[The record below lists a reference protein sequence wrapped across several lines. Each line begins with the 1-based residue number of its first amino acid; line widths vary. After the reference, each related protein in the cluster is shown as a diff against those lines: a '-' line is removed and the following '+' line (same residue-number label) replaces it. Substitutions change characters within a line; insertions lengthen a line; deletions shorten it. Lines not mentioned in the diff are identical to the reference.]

1 MKLTKYLRLAIAPL
15 AAIGAIAL
23 AGSMIAGNTLF
34 APGSTPP
41 PAFRPPSTATAVPSA
56 ALVSHPNPA
65 LGYTIGA
72 PATYRVA
79 GSRVGAGASGQ
90 DIFTPRTRDQDVALC
105 RQEQQGGMPAAERV
119 ADFSVT
125 VSANPSGMSPAA
137 YADAPNRRLE
147 FVSLEQ
153 TSINGLAAVRV
164 VHQPSGD
171 TASYVIASDGRLYH
185 IAPLVYEQP
194 TTQPKGWLDAIATSF
209 RALPVVNGPAVNRSA
224 CE

>member
-1 MKLTKYLRLAIAPL
+1 MKRTKYLRFAIASL

-34 APGSTPP
+34 VPGSTPP
-41 PAFRPPSTATAVPSA
+41 PAFRPPSSATAVPPA
-56 ALVSHPNPA
+56 ALVAHPNPA
-65 LGYTIGA
+65 LGYSIGA
-72 PATYRVA
+72 PAAYRVA
-79 GSRVGAGASGQ
+79 GSRVGTASSGQ
-90 DIFTPRTRDQDVALC
+90 DIFTPRTREEDVALC
-105 RQEQQGGMPAAERV
+105 RREQQGGMPAAERV

-194 TTQPKGWLDAIATSF
+194 TTQPKGWLDAIAATF
-209 RALPVVNGPAVNRSA
+209 RPLPVVNGPAVDRSA

>member
-1 MKLTKYLRLAIAPL
+1 MKRTNYFRLAIAPVAAV
-15 AAIGAIAL
+15 AAIVL

-41 PAFRPPSTATAVPSA
+41 PAFRPPSSATPVPPA
-56 ALVSHPNPA
+56 ALATHPNPA
-65 LGYTIGA
+65 LGYSIGA
-72 PATYRVA
+72 PPTYRVA
-79 GSRVGAGASGQ
+79 GSRVAAGGSGQ
-90 DIFTPRTRDQDVALC
+90 DIFTPRTRDEDVALC
-105 RQEQQGGMPAAERV
+105 RQEKQGGMPAAERV

-147 FVSLEQ
+147 FTSLEP
-153 TSINGLAAVRV
+153 TTINGLAAVRV
-164 VHQPSGD
+164 VHQLSGD

-194 TTQPKGWLDAIATSF
+194 TTQPKGWLDAIATTF
-209 RALPVVNGPAVNRSA
+209 RPLPVVNGAPVDRSA